1 MSLKCIILSQMLCY
15 VLCLLNNGP
24 YNTHR
29 GSRVEKVV
37 SNEVAGNKKA
47 GKGKDRNNE
56 VQETQTNQRS
66 IKEEQRFKYTRSSE
80 QIK

>member
-1 MSLKCIILSQMLCY
+1 MCY

-56 VQETQTNQRS
+56 VQETDKPT
-66 IKEEQRFKYTRSSE
+66 
-80 QIK
+80 